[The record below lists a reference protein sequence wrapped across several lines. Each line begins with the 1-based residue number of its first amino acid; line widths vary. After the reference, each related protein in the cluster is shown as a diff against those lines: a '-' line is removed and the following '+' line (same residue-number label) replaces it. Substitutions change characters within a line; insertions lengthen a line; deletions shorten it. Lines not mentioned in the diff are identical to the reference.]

1 MPESSSLRYGDL
13 ASLVVYFIIM
23 LSIGYWCS
31 RRLKSTE
38 GYFVGSRKIPS
49 WAVAFSMVGAAI
61 SSVTFLAYPGSAFDK
76 NWSMLVP
83 GLTIPIAAL
92 LAVFIFVPFYR
103 KAKLVSVYEYLEM
116 RYGVWARIYGCIM
129 FTIYS
134 FFRMGVVLYLLS
146 LPVKP
151 LPGWDIYVSIL
162 VMGIIVTIYTVIGG
176 IEAVIWTDVV
186 QTVIF
191 ILGGLF
197 CIATIFI
204 DTPGGPA
211 TIFSEG
217 WANSKFNLSVN
228 FDLNFSNETLW
239 VLILF
244 GLFQNLQE
252 FASDQT
258 KIQRYCAADSDK
270 GAKKAAFY
278 SGVGCIPI
286 WVIFMF
292 VGTCLWVYYQHFPEA
307 AVSQMKPDRVFPH
320 FILTKLPVGLAGFV
334 IAAIIAAALSSIDAS
349 MNGAA
354 TVMTSDIYRRH
365 LVPGR
370 SDKHYLNVAKIL
382 TAVSGLFMLVWA
394 LSLMQIESSI
404 LPIAFAIYSVL
415 AGGLGGLFFVG
426 IFSKRANSQGALIG
440 VVLSLIVTIWMTLSA
455 LDQLPES
462 YSSPFHKLMINVI
475 TNIVSFMIGYFASY
489 AFAPPK
495 PEQLTNLTIW
505 TFKEDKEPA

>member
-1 MPESSSLRYGDL
+1 
-13 ASLVVYFIIM
+13 
-23 LSIGYWCS
+23 
-31 RRLKSTE
+31 
-38 GYFVGSRKIPS
+38 
-49 WAVAFSMVGAAI
+49 
-61 SSVTFLAYPGSAFDK
+61 
-76 NWSMLVP
+76 
-83 GLTIPIAAL
+83 
-92 LAVFIFVPFYR
+92 
-103 KAKLVSVYEYLEM
+103 
-116 RYGVWARIYGCIM
+116 
-129 FTIYS
+129 
-134 FFRMGVVLYLLS
+134 
-146 LPVKP
+146 
-151 LPGWDIYVSIL
+151 
-162 VMGIIVTIYTVIGG
+162 
-176 IEAVIWTDVV
+176 
-186 QTVIF
+186 
-191 ILGGLF
+191 
-197 CIATIFI
+197 
-204 DTPGGPA
+204 
-211 TIFSEG
+211 
-217 WANSKFNLSVN
+217 
-228 FDLNFSNETLW
+228 
-239 VLILF
+239 
-244 GLFQNLQE
+244 
-252 FASDQT
+252 
-258 KIQRYCAADSDK
+258 
-270 GAKKAAFY
+270 
-278 SGVGCIPI
+278 
-286 WVIFMF
+286 
-292 VGTCLWVYYQHFPEA
+292 
-307 AVSQMKPDRVFPH
+307 MKPDRVFPH